1 MVLKLGYF
9 DKQIINNLRLLKF
22 HFGEGRRKSVGPIV
36 WKIKK
41 YYKECKEE
49 WNILNTVKGRKVV

>member
-1 MVLKLGYF
+1 VVLKLGYF
-9 DKQIINNLRLLKF
+9 EKSIIKNLRLLKC

-41 YYKECKEE
+41 YYKEFEEE
-49 WNILNTVKGRKVV
+49 WDILRTIKGRKVG